1 MKITYTGR
9 QAELTPVQLR
19 KTQAKVAK
27 VAKLL
32 DGKGEREAHVIL
44 SSVRHLQKAEI
55 TVQFHDRQLVCVGSD
70 SDPVA
75 AIHQA
80 LDKLEKQAIKVRAKW
95 RDTKRTPRKTTIEET
110 VEAEPETVP
119 PSPAYKVFKVNHHA
133 KRKPI
138 TLDEAILE
146 MENNR
151 DYLVYR
157 DADSDRIC
165 VLMRRRDGNFDL
177 LES

>member
-1 MKITYTGR
+1 MKITYTGK

-19 KTQAKVAK
+19 KTEAKVAK
-27 VAKLL
+27 ISKLL
-32 DGKGEREAHVIL
+32 DGRGERDAHVIL

-55 TVQFHDRQLVCVGSD
+55 TVQFHDKQLVCVGSD
-70 SDPVA
+70 TDPVV

-95 RDTKRTPRKTTIEET
+95 RDTKRTPRKTTVAEP
-110 VEAEPETVP
+110 VEAEPAAAAKAE
-119 PSPAYKVFKVNHHA
+119 AGKVYKVNHHA
-133 KRKPI
+133 KRKPM

-146 MENNR
+146 MESDL
-151 DYLVYR
+151 DYLIYR
-157 DADSDRIC
+157 DADSDRIS

-177 LES
+177 LEA

>member
-1 MKITYTGR
+1 
-9 QAELTPVQLR
+9 
-19 KTQAKVAK
+19 
-27 VAKLL
+27 
-32 DGKGEREAHVIL
+32 VIL

-70 SDPVA
+70 TDPVA

-80 LDKLEKQAIKVRAKW
+80 LDKLEQQAIKVRAKW
-95 RDTKRTPRKTTIEET
+95 RDTKRTPRKTGVEEA
-110 VEAEPETVP
+110 VEAEPAAGA
-119 PSPAYKVFKVNHHA
+119 PAPTRKVFKVNHHA
-133 KRKPI
+133 RRKPM
-138 TLDEAILE
+138 TLDEAMLE
-146 MENNR
+146 MESDL

-157 DADSDRIC
+157 DADSDRIS